1 MSPQRWGACWTR
13 KKQTIMTISKFRKF
27 IPSFYEGDGHQR
39 RVSYKELIELGDL
52 FNEQVNKYRIDF
64 ESYEERQEALFDF
77 ILQYINGNDDPQ
89 IDYIDYNIID
99 TDN

>member
-1 MSPQRWGACWTR
+1 M
-13 KKQTIMTISKFRKF
+13 KIKKFRKF
-27 IPSFYEGDGHQR
+27 IPSFYEGDGNQR

-52 FNEQVNKYRIDF
+52 FNEQINKYRIDF

>member
-1 MSPQRWGACWTR
+1 MKI
-13 KKQTIMTISKFRKF
+13 KKYRKF

-39 RVSYKELIELGDL
+39 SVSYKELIELGDL
-52 FNEQVNKYRIDF
+52 FNEQINKYRIDF

-89 IDYIDYNIID
+89 IDYIEYYIID

>member
-1 MSPQRWGACWTR
+1 
-13 KKQTIMTISKFRKF
+13 MTISKFRKF

-52 FNEQVNKYRIDF
+52 FNEQINKYRIDF

-89 IDYIDYNIID
+89 IDYIEYYIID

>member
-1 MSPQRWGACWTR
+1 MKNKR
-13 KKQTIMTISKFRKF
+13 FRKF
-27 IPSFYEGDGHQR
+27 VPSFYEGDGNQR
-39 RVSYKELIELGDL
+39 SVGYEQLIELGNL

-77 ILQYINGNDDPQ
+77 ILQYINGNNDPQ
-89 IDYIDYNIID
+89 IDYIEYHIID